1 MAWYDL
7 IDTCGTPQTISR
19 AHSALAHGTIYKLG
33 KGGMDP
39 TKPLTTECDCSGFIA
54 WSMGIPRELPPG
66 SNKWLSTDEYWNSGK
81 PVKAGLFSQV
91 PIHEMNAG
99 DLLVYPDNSGM
110 PAVFLF
116 GNHNTRAMR
125 INYEVLRR
133 MV

>member
-1 MAWYDL
+1 
-7 IDTCGTPQTISR
+7 
-19 AHSALAHGTIYKLG
+19 
-33 KGGMDP
+33 MDP

-81 PVKAGLFSQV
+81 PVKAGLFSQI

-110 PAVFLF
+110 QGHIGLVVQLNNTLVIHCSSGNFKNFGDAIRISSPAVFLF